1 MDVYCV
7 HYIFKICQI
16 VAGMVKVQRAD
27 LTCDVIKKLAP
38 FVLSKLWILI
48 TDWSMRW
55 SCDTFLIKLRLYKSV
70 NFTSFFNLIFLRFF
84 DVWPNCATAAP
95 RRMPEAT
102 LMAQLSSFAARTHVG
117 FAWKFV
123 WLSRFQRDNVRAIIE
138 LVYTLDTANHM
149 ACRKVK
155 PSLHYRVVVL
165 VLGRCLCEVAHQTF
179 YWINT

>member
-1 MDVYCV
+1 MSRPGGGGG
-7 HYIFKICQI
+7 
-16 VAGMVKVQRAD
+16 VARQY
-27 LTCDVIKKLAP
+27 
-38 FVLSKLWILI
+38 VLQCNV
-48 TDWSMRW
+48 R
-55 SCDTFLIKLRLYKSV
+55 LR
-70 NFTSFFNLIFLRFF
+70 
-84 DVWPNCATAAP
+84 

-155 PSLHYRVVVL
+155 PSLHYRVVVVVL
-165 VLGRCLCEVAHQTF
+165 VLGRNLCEVALQTKV
-179 YWINT
+179 I

>member
-1 MDVYCV
+1 MVNLLTPSFYPCRGPAAAAWLGSMYCN
-7 HYIFKICQI
+7 
-16 VAGMVKVQRAD
+16 A
-27 LTCDVIKKLAP
+27 TCGGGGV
-38 FVLSKLWILI
+38 
-48 TDWSMRW
+48 
-55 SCDTFLIKLRLYKSV
+55 
-70 NFTSFFNLIFLRFF
+70 
-84 DVWPNCATAAP
+84 

-165 VLGRCLCEVAHQTF
+165 VLGRCLCEVALQTF
-179 YWINT
+179 Y

>member
-1 MDVYCV
+1 MSLLIDGRGPLLVVNLLTPSFYPCRGAARLGSTA
-7 HYIFKICQI
+7 I
-16 VAGMVKVQRAD
+16 QRA
-27 LTCDVIKKLAP
+27 A
-38 FVLSKLWILI
+38 
-48 TDWSMRW
+48 RA
-55 SCDTFLIKLRLYKSV
+55 R
-70 NFTSFFNLIFLRFF
+70 R
-84 DVWPNCATAAP
+84 

-155 PSLHYRVVVL
+155 PSLHYRVVVVL
-165 VLGRCLCEVAHQTF
+165 VLGRSLCEVALQAF
-179 YWINT
+179 Y